1 MMSKDEV
8 GRPIQI
14 KGMAYA
20 PTNEQGVVFL
30 FGRLAPQIG
39 FQVERI
45 NTRFPDCL
53 TRRRGKSCR
62 VEFEYRASS
71 YDGHPSRGADVI
83 ICWENDWE
91 YRPKKYQ
98 HLEII
103 ELKQYVGALPR
114 IIAVGCDEDLRG
126 EHLDKYSRTHWSVPM
141 YAQVDDLI
149 VMYRKRPAS
158 EIRDLWK
165 VVGPFYTDKKWGLL
179 ADLHRIVRLSRPVTW
194 KQLKADPYTRNL
206 GMMRQAFQGKRDI
219 TDEWPPLYKRIISQ
233 NPGAKAA
240 LRDYAPD

>member
-1 MMSKDEV
+1 MSQEEV

-39 FQVERI
+39 FQVEKI

-53 TRRRGKSCR
+53 ARRRGKLCR
-62 VEFEYRASS
+62 VEIEYRASN
-71 YDGHPSRGADVI
+71 YQGHPSRGANVVV
-83 ICWENDWE
+83 CWENDWE
-91 YRPKKYQ
+91 YRPRKYQ

-103 ELKQYVGALPR
+103 ELKEYVGALPR
-114 IIAVGCDEDLRG
+114 IIAVGCDENVRG
-126 EHLDKYSRTHWSVPM
+126 HYLDKHNRTDWSVPM

-158 EIRDLWK
+158 EIRDLWR
-165 VVGPFYTDKKWGLL
+165 VVGPFYMDKKWGLEAYL
-179 ADLHRIVRLSRPVTW
+179 RCLVRLSRPVTW
-194 KQLKADPYTRNL
+194 QQLKADPYTRNL
-206 GMMRQAFQGKRDI
+206 GVIRQSFQGKRDI
-219 TDEWPPLYKRIISQ
+219 TDEWPPLYKKIISQ
-233 NPGAKAA
+233 NRGAKAA